1 MLGQGAPCDR
11 WPLSALDSDTVEVIR
26 VLRITVEQCI
36 TLLEK
41 KNVYVCFN
49 KASSSTLRATFKHLE
64 GKVRVCLT
72 MGDGW

>member
-1 MLGQGAPCDR
+1 MY
-11 WPLSALDSDTVEVIR
+11 S
-26 VLRITVEQCI
+26 I
-36 TLLEK
+36 TLLKK